1 MPTKVVPD
9 STIFEAFR
17 KWINQRPGLEPG
29 NYFSGWHDKDGR
41 RAFRQESRSIQKDGK
56 EARQALEIAQAY
68 PFDGEAMQKAL
79 DHAYSGRLQ
88 WTGTEFNYTTGQY
101 WPTEYRQAARA
112 VLQEYIDT
120 VRPKS
125 LPAKNQKFQT
135 IQDIRCACYNA
146 GSHWFDKG
154 AMSFF
159 RSKIYPH
166 VYNGPGGIFF
176 VSSEASGFND
186 ETRRY
191 SVRQFHP
198 EDADITT
205 LGEFTGHSTLEDA
218 RAAARKASLGGN

>member
-68 PFDGEAMQKAL
+68 PFDGEAMQK
-79 DHAYSGRLQ
+79 
-88 WTGTEFNYTTGQY
+88 EFDYTTGQY